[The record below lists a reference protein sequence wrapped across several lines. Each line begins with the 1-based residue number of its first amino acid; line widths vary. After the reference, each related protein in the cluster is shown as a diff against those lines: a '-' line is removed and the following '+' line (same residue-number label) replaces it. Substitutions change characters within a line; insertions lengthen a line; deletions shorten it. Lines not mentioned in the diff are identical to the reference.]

1 MEIAAGG
8 ELYDFLSDRK
18 CLEELDARRVFRQI
32 ATAVYYC
39 HKNNICHR
47 DLKLE
52 NILLDENGNAKVH
65 TLSMLNDEGEKIIE
79 GEIYISIPRAKENA
93 IKFKEPLNR
102 ELGRLIIH
110 GCLHLLGFTDESN
123 NEKIEMRDQ
132 EDYYLDIMDWKNIY
146 E

>member
-1 MEIAAGG
+1 MVTDPKYKPLNNKVISDGVLHLFKSKNIVEADISFIFGDDDLLNKLKKEFFNLDHLTDVIA
-8 ELYDFLSDRK
+8 
-18 CLEELDARRVFRQI
+18 FR
-32 ATAVYYC
+32 
-39 HKNNICHR
+39 
-47 DLKLE
+47 
-52 NILLDENGNAKVH
+52 
-65 TLSMLNDEGEKIIE
+65 LNDDEEKNIE

-110 GCLHLLGFTDESN
+110 GCLHLLGFKDESN

-132 EDYYLDIMDWKNIY
+132 EDHYLDIMDWKNIY

>member
-1 MEIAAGG
+1 MVTDPKYKPLNNKVVSDGVLSLFNSKDIDKADISFIFGDDDLLNKLKKEFFNLDHLTDVIA
-8 ELYDFLSDRK
+8 
-18 CLEELDARRVFRQI
+18 FR
-32 ATAVYYC
+32 
-39 HKNNICHR
+39 
-47 DLKLE
+47 
-52 NILLDENGNAKVH
+52 
-65 TLSMLNDEGEKIIE
+65 LNDEGEKIIE

-110 GCLHLLGFTDESN
+110 GCLHLLGFKDESN

-132 EDYYLDIMDWKNIY
+132 EDHYLDIMDWKNIY

>member
-1 MEIAAGG
+1 MVTDPKYKPVNNKVISDIVFHLFNSKDIDEAEISFIFGDDYLLNKLKK
-8 ELYDFLSDRK
+8 EFFN
-18 CLEELDARRVFRQI
+18 LDHLTDVIAFR
-32 ATAVYYC
+32 
-39 HKNNICHR
+39 
-47 DLKLE
+47 
-52 NILLDENGNAKVH
+52 
-65 TLSMLNDEGEKIIE
+65 LNDGEEKNIE

-132 EDYYLDIMDWKNIY
+132 EDHYLDIMDWKNIY